1 MVGVLAGQR
10 FDEMVRTLPPAEPG
24 ADGRVRFR
32 RGLVIQEKNM
42 NVAFRLATAFL
53 SICLVSLVAGP
64 SFGMISV
71 GELTKEKANEKYGIT
86 MHARKNGD
94 AGIKV
99 WLEFKQEG
107 WLEKFTYAELR
118 MEDARGKHLL
128 SAHLQPNPHHHR
140 QPEDVTTVAF
150 SAEPDTLKKCSFLVV
165 CYGSDEGDVGY
176 FLRVKDFLDAEDP
189 VTEE

>member
-1 MVGVLAGQR
+1 MKLLSR
-10 FDEMVRTLPPAEPG
+10 
-24 ADGRVRFR
+24 
-32 RGLVIQEKNM
+32 LV
-42 NVAFRLATAFL
+42 TAL
-53 SICLVSLVAGP
+53 VSTCLVSLIAGP

-71 GELTKEKANEKYGIT
+71 GELTKEKARDKYGIT

-99 WLEFKQEG
+99 WLEFRQEG

-118 MEDARGKHLL
+118 MEDARGKHLV
-128 SAHLQPNPHHHR
+128 SAHLHPNPHHHR
-140 QPEDVTTVAF
+140 QPEDITTVAF
-150 SAEPDTLKKCSFLVV
+150 SAEPDALEKCSFLVV

-176 FLRVKDFLDAEDP
+176 LLRVRDFLDAENP